1 MRIDHLLLPVSDP
14 TAVAAYFGEVL
25 QLPSDGNCLHVGYS
39 TLQLVPAGPL
49 PVGGVHLAFNVPHNR
64 FTQATAWLDER
75 ATRQRNAEG
84 QEHFTF
90 EGRWDSESIYF
101 TGPDD
106 LILELI
112 ARRRLP
118 ASNRTGPFHGSE
130 ITGISE
136 VGLPAADVAA
146 TRAAIE
152 ASFGLQPLSTPT
164 PYFAPMGDDEGLLI
178 VVDATRRW
186 FPEKRWLPNGQGLQ
200 VRLGG
205 VQAGGVLEDA
215 ALGWRVQT
223 ALPAPRRPTA
233 ATAPA
238 AARPAAGRTGRTAG

>member
-1 MRIDHLLLPVSDP
+1 MAAMRIEQLTLP
-14 TAVAAYFGEVL
+14 TADVDATAAYFADVL
-25 QLPSDGNCLHVGYS
+25 QLPVHGATVTLGWSQLHL
-39 TLQLVPAGPL
+39 TPAGTL
-49 PVGGVHLAFNVPHNR
+49 PVAGVHLAFNVPHNR
-64 FTQATAWLDER
+64 FTEATAWLDER

-101 TGPDD
+101 TGPDA

-118 ASNRTGPFHGSE
+118 ASDRTGPFHGSE
-130 ITGISE
+130 ITCISE

-146 TRAAIE
+146 TQAAIE
-152 ASFGLQPLSTPT
+152 AAFGLAPLSTPT

-178 VVDATRRW
+178 VDATRRW

-205 VQAGGVLEDA
+205 VQAGAALHDA
-215 ALGWRVQT
+215 AQGWHLQ
-223 ALPAPRRPTA
+223 AD
-233 ATAPA
+233 
-238 AARPAAGRTGRTAG
+238 

>member
-1 MRIDHLLLPVSDP
+1 MAGMRIEQLTLP
-14 TAVAAYFGEVL
+14 TADVAATAAYFADVL
-25 QLPSDGNCLHVGYS
+25 QLPVHDAAVTLGWSQLH
-39 TLQLVPAGPL
+39 LIPAGNL

-64 FTQATAWLDER
+64 FTEATAWLDAR

-101 TGPDD
+101 TGPDA

-112 ARRRLP
+112 ARHRLP

-130 ITGISE
+130 ITCISE
-136 VGLPAADVAA
+136 VGLPAPDVAA
-146 TRAAIE
+146 AQAAIE
-152 ASFGLQPLSTPT
+152 AAFGLAPLSTPT
-164 PYFAPMGDDEGLLI
+164 PHFAPMGDDEGLLI

-186 FPEKRWLPNGQGLQ
+186 FPEQRWLPNGQGLQ

-205 VQAGGVLEDA
+205 VHAGAALEDTT
-215 ALGWRVQT
+215 LGWRVQSN
-223 ALPAPRRPTA
+223 
-233 ATAPA
+233 
-238 AARPAAGRTGRTAG
+238 

>member
-1 MRIDHLLLPVSDP
+1 MAGMRIEQLTLP
-14 TAVAAYFGEVL
+14 TADVAATAAYFADVL
-25 QLPSDGNCLHVGYS
+25 QLPVHDATVTLGWSQLH
-39 TLQLVPAGPL
+39 LIPAGNV

-64 FTQATAWLDER
+64 FAAATAWLDAR

-118 ASNRTGPFHGSE
+118 ASERTGAFHGSE
-130 ITGISE
+130 MTCISE
-136 VGLPAADVAA
+136 VGIPTNAVAA
-146 TRAAIE
+146 LQTRIE
-152 ASFGLQPLSTPT
+152 TTFGLAPLSTPT

-186 FPEKRWLPNGQGLQ
+186 FPEQRWLPNAQGLQ
-200 VRLGG
+200 VRLSG
-205 VQAGGVLEDA
+205 VHAGAVLEDA
-215 ALGWRVQT
+215 VLGWRVQS
-223 ALPAPRRPTA
+223 A
-233 ATAPA
+233 
-238 AARPAAGRTGRTAG
+238 